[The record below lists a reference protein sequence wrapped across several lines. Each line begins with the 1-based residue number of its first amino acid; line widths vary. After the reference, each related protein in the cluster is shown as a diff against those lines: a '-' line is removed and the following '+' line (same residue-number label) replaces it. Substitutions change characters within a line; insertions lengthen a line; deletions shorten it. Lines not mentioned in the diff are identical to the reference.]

1 MAQQI
6 EKESNRMC
14 EYDWVGEAG
23 SRKLKMTWYDG
34 ITEWFDPRLATVT
47 NQANAQEYGWGVR
60 FNRLCAVEV
69 KDFPDKKLRAEEG
82 RRRQR
87 EYRDHIYS
95 GSDSWE
101 MARQGRAPS
110 GPNEADLAE
119 ILDRKVAGK
128 GQAMLAALIK
138 KHGGELP
145 KAREDV
151 LARTEFAVIWAQIQN
166 ERRLERAKAAPSV
179 GTADDLVASLDLE

>member
-1 MAQQI
+1 MAQQV
-6 EKESNRMC
+6 EKESNRLITKQGWNDAQTVLTV
-14 EYDWVGEAG
+14 EYF
-23 SRKLKMTWYDG
+23 DG
-34 ITEWFDPRLATVT
+34 GHETFDRRRATVT
-47 NQANAQEYGWGVR
+47 MRENAELYGFGVKISR
-60 FNRLCAVEV
+60 FHAVSIEE
-69 KDFPDKKLRAEEG
+69 FPEKKLRAEEG
-82 RRRQR
+82 RRRFR
-87 EYRDHIYS
+87 EWREHVYA
-95 GSDSWE
+95 GNDSWDLPKT
-101 MARQGRAPS
+101 GRAPS

-179 GTADDLVASLDLE
+179 GTADDLVASLGLE